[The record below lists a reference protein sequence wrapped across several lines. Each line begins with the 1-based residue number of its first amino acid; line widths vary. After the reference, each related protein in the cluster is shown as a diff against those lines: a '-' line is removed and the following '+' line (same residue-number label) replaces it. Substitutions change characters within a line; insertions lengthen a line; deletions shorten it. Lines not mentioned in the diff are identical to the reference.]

1 MFPIQS
7 KVPTLTFVGD
17 PVHLRGLN
25 DCLELSSHSQYR
37 SPYMQE
43 QYLLRDR
50 LGSMVAFNSS
60 HRAEYGLL
68 HRGRVTATVYQ
79 PRAILILHFQ
89 MIPE

>member
-68 HRGRVTATVYQ
+68 HICFTEEELSQQFTSLA
-79 PRAILILHFQ
+79 PS
-89 MIPE
+89 